1 MEQGKQTTK
10 QTICWGCARACAVRS
25 IACPWSWSFCPV
37 PGWTAIRRDVTY
49 DSGYKKMKHASESYI
64 VIKCPLY
71 LSDADY
77 KKTNKKQEGKNMS
90 QGINTSDAT
99 TMDRF
104 DRNTHAAV
112 NEIGIKEKLITLPA
126 IKEFATGETYAVML
140 SRDGRLLELVA
151 DKDGYAVSG
160 TGRGGIGR
168 AIRCAVLLEA
178 MLIRGTVIPQSATL
192 KKQDDGSWR
201 ATLETKPVAGGA
213 R

>member
-1 MEQGKQTTK
+1 MDQGKQSTK

-37 PGWTAIRRDVTY
+37 PGWTAIRNDVAY
-49 DSGYKKMKHASESYI
+49 ASYGNIKTNESYI
-64 VIKCPLY
+64 VIKCPLF

-77 KKTNKKQEGKNMS
+77 KKQIKKQEGKKMS

-126 IKEFATGETYAVML
+126 IKEFETGATYAVML

-151 DKDGYAVSG
+151 DKDGYSVSG
-160 TGRGGIGR
+160 TGRGGNGR
-168 AIRCAVLLEA
+168 AIRCDVLLEA
-178 MLIRGTVIPQSATL
+178 MRIRGTVIPQSATL